1 MSYIL
6 SELYYEWFGNPQYW
20 FDKKISNDIY
30 LTNKYFNYI
39 NKIYLENNL
48 KQEIIGA
55 IILLDQIPRHQ
66 NRILQNS
73 LNIDYYSSKAIFYSE
88 LAIKLYGNKLNIAE
102 LCFIYLPYRHIL
114 DIDKIKYIIYRF
126 INIYKYTTTTE
137 YNKNLAKKYIIN
149 TLNNIYIYYNKFFIK
164 ISELSNITNNI
175 NFNLNILE
183 NNNMNIINDNNLIN
197 NDIYKEI
204 YNSYIKL
211 KKNSTIIVSISGG
224 VDSNVVLY
232 IITKI
237 NDINKDKNIKII
249 PIHIDYNNRN
259 CCDDELKF
267 VQYYCHINNTKLIY
281 RKISEIN
288 RNQCNNSN
296 TLRSIYEDIT
306 KKIRFDMYKYGFK
319 YSKDVYV
326 LLGHNKDDCFENII
340 TNISA
345 KKNYN
350 NLSGMNMFTNIDNL
364 VLWRPMLNIYKKNII
379 DFALKYN
386 IPFLKDS
393 TPKWSMRGKIRDN
406 IKKELIN
413 LNNTYD
419 TIDNFFA
426 LKDYLYI
433 SNDIINNV
441 IINNLVNKLNYSYL
455 DNLIYISVIYNNYEV
470 NSFNYFIKFFLF
482 FAKINIK
489 ISNKTI
495 KEFINFINKK
505 NNTKFFI
512 NKDAYINK
520 NFNDIN
526 DKILEFYIN
535 N

>member
-1 MSYIL
+1 
-6 SELYYEWFGNPQYW
+6 
-20 FDKKISNDIY
+20 
-30 LTNKYFNYI
+30 
-39 NKIYLENNL
+39 
-48 KQEIIGA
+48 
-55 IILLDQIPRHQ
+55 
-66 NRILQNS
+66 
-73 LNIDYYSSKAIFYSE
+73 
-88 LAIKLYGNKLNIAE
+88 
-102 LCFIYLPYRHIL
+102 
-114 DIDKIKYIIYRF
+114 
-126 INIYKYTTTTE
+126 
-137 YNKNLAKKYIIN
+137 
-149 TLNNIYIYYNKFFIK
+149 
-164 ISELSNITNNI
+164 
-175 NFNLNILE
+175 
-183 NNNMNIINDNNLIN
+183 
-197 NDIYKEI
+197 
-204 YNSYIKL
+204 
-211 KKNSTIIVSISGG
+211 
-224 VDSNVVLY
+224 
-232 IITKI
+232 
-237 NDINKDKNIKII
+237 
-249 PIHIDYNNRN
+249 
-259 CCDDELKF
+259 
-267 VQYYCHINNTKLIY
+267 
-281 RKISEIN
+281 
-288 RNQCNNSN
+288 
-296 TLRSIYEDIT
+296 
-306 KKIRFDMYKYGFK
+306 
-319 YSKDVYV
+319 
-326 LLGHNKDDCFENII
+326 
-340 TNISA
+340 
-345 KKNYN
+345 
-350 NLSGMNMFTNIDNL
+350 MFTNIDNL

-470 NSFNYFIKFFLF
+470 NSFNYFNICFLF

>member
-211 KKNSTIIVSISGG
+211 KKKF
-224 VDSNVVLY
+224 Y
-232 IITKI
+232 
-237 NDINKDKNIKII
+237 
-249 PIHIDYNNRN
+249 YNR
-259 CCDDELKF
+259 
-267 VQYYCHINNTKLIY
+267 
-281 RKISEIN
+281 
-288 RNQCNNSN
+288 
-296 TLRSIYEDIT
+296 
-306 KKIRFDMYKYGFK
+306 
-319 YSKDVYV
+319 
-326 LLGHNKDDCFENII
+326 
-340 TNISA
+340 
-345 KKNYN
+345 
-350 NLSGMNMFTNIDNL
+350 
-364 VLWRPMLNIYKKNII
+364 
-379 DFALKYN
+379 
-386 IPFLKDS
+386 
-393 TPKWSMRGKIRDN
+393 
-406 IKKELIN
+406 
-413 LNNTYD
+413 
-419 TIDNFFA
+419 
-426 LKDYLYI
+426 
-433 SNDIINNV
+433 
-441 IINNLVNKLNYSYL
+441 
-455 DNLIYISVIYNNYEV
+455 
-470 NSFNYFIKFFLF
+470 
-482 FAKINIK
+482 
-489 ISNKTI
+489 
-495 KEFINFINKK
+495 
-505 NNTKFFI
+505 
-512 NKDAYINK
+512 
-520 NFNDIN
+520 
-526 DKILEFYIN
+526 FYIWWC
-535 N
+535 